1 MGTLPPF
8 ALLVLAQ
15 LIGIS
20 AGDITSAVGGAPV
33 LNNNNNNNNN
43 VHQECSNK
51 CSQFVLFTKQ
61 TELGEI
67 SRYSLA
73 KDWSTG
79 R

>member
-1 MGTLPPF
+1 MGTLPTC
-8 ALLVLAQ
+8 ALVLAQ

-33 LNNNNNNNNN
+33 LNNNNN

-61 TELGEI
+61 TELGEL

-73 KDWSTG
+73 KDWSTEQ
-79 R
+79 